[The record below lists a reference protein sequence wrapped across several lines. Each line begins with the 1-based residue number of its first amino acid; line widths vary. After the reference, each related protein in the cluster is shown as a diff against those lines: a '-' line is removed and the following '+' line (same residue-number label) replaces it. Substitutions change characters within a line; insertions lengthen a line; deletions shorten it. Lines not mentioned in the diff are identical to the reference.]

1 MNTAT
6 LLPTSSATARPQRG
20 ALAVNDTAL
29 PDLPVDDDFA
39 VTLAVNLDVDAE
51 PPTPDLPPT
60 SPGLP
65 QTEAQDASDVTQAL
79 DPQSAFALAALGLL
93 AAPVPVSQPAPT
105 ATPVPVASD
114 ASAPLAEPAQ
124 PPVAAMAVPLP
135 LPLPAERP
143 REAAPPPAQPLSTG
157 VSVAMPTA
165 VATAAE
171 PAPEITDALGTP
183 EVSDASDALE
193 ASATPKPAERGLAAV
208 ELGAA
213 PAAAP
218 LRPVAAPA
226 MPQPVVALKGE
237 APQWQQPL
245 LQALGDRLQLQIAAR
260 SDQAVIRLEPP
271 MLGRV
276 EIAIRQQAGELQVR
290 IEASHDEVAR
300 QIQQISEPLRQ
311 GLVQR
316 HVGDVSVQVV
326 AQGAAGREAEP
337 RGSAQQQ
344 AARDGQQQARQEQ
357 QQQRRPG
364 RGLDGGEAASF
375 AADLA
380 AMKS

>member
-6 LLPTSSATARPQRG
+6 LLPTPSATARPQRG
-20 ALAVNDTAL
+20 ALAVNDAAL

-39 VTLAVNLDVDAE
+39 VTLAVNLDVEAE
-51 PPTPDLPPT
+51 PPTPDLPQT

-93 AAPVPVSQPAPT
+93 AAPVPISQPAPT
-105 ATPVPVASD
+105 ATPAPVASD
-114 ASAPLAEPAQ
+114 ASASLAEPAQ
-124 PPVAAMAVPLP
+124 PLVAAMAAP

-143 REAAPPPAQPLSTG
+143 REAAPPPAQPLSAG
-157 VSVAMPTA
+157 VSVVVPPA
-165 VATAAE
+165 VATATE
-171 PAPEITDALGTP
+171 PAPEITDASGTP

-193 ASATPKPAERGLAAV
+193 SSATPKPAERGLAAV

-226 MPQPVVALKGE
+226 MTQPVVALKGE